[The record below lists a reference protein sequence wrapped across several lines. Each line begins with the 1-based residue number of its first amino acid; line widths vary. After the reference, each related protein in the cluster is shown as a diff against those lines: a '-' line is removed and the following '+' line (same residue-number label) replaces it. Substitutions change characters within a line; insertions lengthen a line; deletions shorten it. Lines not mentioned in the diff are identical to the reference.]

1 MVGCAGIFTCFTAF
15 ARVASRSTKS
25 TADTVTTCT
34 DTCKGPGHAEAV
46 QVFLKAVLQN
56 AQELEHVQMSD
67 KEHIW
72 LQVSLQSR
80 DLKAHRHCASALFF
94 FVHLILFVDQDG
106 THAES
111 CIKMLTYANSK
122 LSNVAAVLSG
132 CL

>member
-1 MVGCAGIFTCFTAF
+1 M
-15 ARVASRSTKS
+15 
-25 TADTVTTCT
+25 
-34 DTCKGPGHAEAV
+34 PGYAEAV

-56 AQELEHVQMSD
+56 EQELEHVQMSGSPD

-72 LQVSLQSR
+72 LQVSLQSSA
-80 DLKAHRHCASALFF
+80 LKAHRHCASALFC

-111 CIKMLTYANSK
+111 CSKMLTYADNK
-122 LSNVAAVLSG
+122 LSNAAAMLSG